1 MKSVISCRIGGGVV
15 CLHGDRSKV
24 TTIEDGERKEGLG
37 PALFNKSECS
47 G

>member
-1 MKSVISCRIGGGVV
+1 MRR
-15 CLHGDRSKV
+15 DRSKV
-24 TTIEDGERKEGLG
+24 TTIGDGERKAGWGGGQALG